1 MVHCTLYQ
9 NAYEVLNI
17 SILYFL
23 GKKKEFCNDLQVITQ
38 CDRKL

>member
-1 MVHCTLYQ
+1 MVNCTIYQ

-17 SILYFL
+17 SILYFFE
-23 GKKKEFCNDLQVITQ
+23 KKEPFNDLQLITQ